1 MEKIVRKFKS
11 FKEAEEAEI
20 EYWRN
25 ASFEERLNTLE
36 AIRIF
41 TYKMLNYNFD
51 RIEKVVKIRKR
62 GEEE

>member
-1 MEKIVRKFKS
+1 MEKIVRKFKN